1 MKTGVLNLGLS
12 LVFALSLSACNKEE
26 FFEKEYLNTPTDVAT
41 TDGSANG
48 GSQGGTD
55 GGTGDTHGG
64 VDSGVTGGSTGGA
77 TTGSS
82 TGGSTVGGTD
92 GSSTTGGTDGSSTTG
107 GTDGSSTTGGTAG
120 STVGGTTGGTTGG
133 QYGDCNQG
141 HGNDPDGVDES
152 NPTIGTDP
160 RCKREKFRQA
170 AEETK
175 KLDIVWIIDNSG
187 SMGDEQTSL
196 GSNFSAFIDDFIT
209 KNVDF
214 KMGITTTDVSSA
226 DRKGRMV
233 TGSDI
238 KLTSAKAQ
246 QNEAQFK
253 SDFRSLVRVGTNG
266 SGNEKGLEASEGFMQ
281 KHANTF
287 LRQDAYLAVV
297 IISDEEDQSPKSVAA
312 YTDYLKQFK
321 NNDGLVKVYSIVDV
335 NNTNCCQSGI
345 TTGSERYKA
354 ASNNTAG
361 VIGDIRDD
369 FHSVL
374 ANMGESI
381 INLLDSFALSN
392 EPEEGSLKVYVNG
405 AETQNYTYDAA
416 SRSIK
421 FNQNALPPVGAEI
434 TVYYVKK

>member
-1 MKTGVLNLGLS
+1 MKIRVFNLGLS

-26 FFEKEYLNTPTDVAT
+26 FFEKEYLDTPTDVAT

-77 TTGSS
+77 TNGSS

-92 GSSTTGGTDGSSTTG
+92 GSSTTGGTDGNSTAG
-107 GTDGSSTTGGTAG
+107 GTDGSS
-120 STVGGTTGGTTGG
+120 TTGG

-141 HGNDPDGVDES
+141 HGNEPDGVDES

-160 RCKREKFRQA
+160 RCKREIFRQA

-233 TGSDI
+233 SGSDI

-297 IISDEEDQSPKSVAA
+297 IISDEEDLSPNSVAS

-335 NNTNCCQSGI
+335 NNINCCQSGL

-421 FNQNALPPVGAEI
+421 FNQNDLPPVGAEI

>member
-1 MKTGVLNLGLS
+1 M
-12 LVFALSLSACNKEE
+12 
-26 FFEKEYLNTPTDVAT
+26 
-41 TDGSANG
+41 
-48 GSQGGTD
+48 
-55 GGTGDTHGG
+55 
-64 VDSGVTGGSTGGA
+64 
-77 TTGSS
+77 
-82 TGGSTVGGTD
+82 
-92 GSSTTGGTDGSSTTG
+92 
-107 GTDGSSTTGGTAG
+107 
-120 STVGGTTGGTTGG
+120 
-133 QYGDCNQG
+133 
-141 HGNDPDGVDES
+141 DES

-160 RCKREKFRQA
+160 RCKREIFRQA

-233 TGSDI
+233 SGSDI

-253 SDFRSLVRVGTNG
+253 SDFRSLVRVGLSG

-297 IISDEEDQSPKSVAA
+297 IISDEEDQSPQSVAA

-335 NNTNCCQSGI
+335 NNTNCCQTGV

-361 VIGDIRDD
+361 VIGDIRAD

-374 ANMGESI
+374 SDMGESI
-381 INLLDSFALSN
+381 INLLDSFALSD
-392 EPEEGSLKVYVNG
+392 EPLEGSLKVYVNG